1 MYDRLFGSVWLLL
14 CAGLAVI
21 AWGFQPPFSY
31 DPVGP
36 RAYPLLLLGLM
47 ACGALWLILRP
58 ALHRHLL
65 NRPQSLR
72 AGLCIA
78 ALLAYSLLFEP
89 LGFVPATALVT
100 ASLGMLFGGRPLYCV
115 LCGGLMGVL
124 LYALFDLLLDVPLP
138 LGVFAFLVE

>member
-36 RAYPLLLLGLM
+36 RAYPLLLLGLLG
-47 ACGALWLILRP
+47 AGALWLVIRP

-65 NRPQSLR
+65 NAAQSLR
-72 AGLCIA
+72 ALLCVA
-78 ALLAYSLLFEP
+78 GLLAFALMFEP
-89 LGFVPATALVT
+89 LGFVPATALAAT
-100 ASLGMLFGGRPLYCV
+100 GLGLLFGGRSLPCALSGV
-115 LCGGLMGVL
+115 LMGVL
-124 LYALFDLLLDVPLP
+124 LYLLFDLLLDVPLP
-138 LGVFAFLVE
+138 LGVFEFLVE